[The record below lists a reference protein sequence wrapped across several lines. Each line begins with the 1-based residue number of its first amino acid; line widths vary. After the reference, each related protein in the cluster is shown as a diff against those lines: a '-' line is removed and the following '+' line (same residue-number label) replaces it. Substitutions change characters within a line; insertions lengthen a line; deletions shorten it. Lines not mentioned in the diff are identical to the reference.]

1 MDIVRSKLMLVT
13 IGLKGLK
20 GVLHSKIRTVHVA
33 KTKIQKINHLF
44 TCVTSFWD
52 AIVIS
57 HDLKT

>member
-1 MDIVRSKLMLVT
+1 MLVT

-20 GVLHSKIRTVHVA
+20 VVLHSKIRTVHVA